1 MFVMT
6 AQEWVDKFTQDM
18 ESGWLKPD
26 DVIGVEYWTY
36 DDVRDFAMGDDYYG
50 EVTDDVARE
59 VFGAVMRELRGLDN
73 VDNDMVRDEIS
84 AQFDKRMGDN

>member
-6 AQEWVDKFTQDM
+6 AKEWVNKFTQDM

-36 DDVRDFAMGDDYYG
+36 DDVRDFVAGDDYYG
-50 EVTDDVARE
+50 EVTDEVARE
-59 VFGAVMRELRGLDN
+59 VWLEVARKVGRYDFA
-73 VDNDMVRDEIS
+73 DNDVVRDEIS
-84 AQFDKRMGDN
+84 MAFDKRMGGK

>member
-6 AQEWVDKFTQDM
+6 VQEWVDKFTADM

-36 DDVRDFAMGDDYYG
+36 DDVRDFAMDDDYYG

-59 VFGAVMRELRGLDN
+59 VFAAVMRELRRYDN

-84 AQFDKRMGDN
+84 AQFDKRMGDK

>member
-18 ESGWLKPD
+18 ESGWLLPD

-36 DDVRDFAMGDDYYG
+36 DDVRDFADGDDYYG
-50 EVTDDVARE
+50 EVTDDVARK
-59 VFGAVMRELRGLDN
+59 VFSAVMRELRRYDN